1 MSEYFPK
8 EEISESAEV
17 DREVLFLRNLGDKII
32 ALHKSGGAKEGGV
45 GIMEIT
51 KLFSN
56 EMTNFVENGER
67 ALGFNEKEPNDLST
81 LFAALIDGKLNGED
95 RKNDLRRLALYKVN
109 FNKLYLFS
117 PEDILPE
124 SGEAEFRAGI

>member
-1 MSEYFPK
+1 MPEYFPK
-8 EEISESAEV
+8 EETAESAEV
-17 DREVLFLRNLGDKII
+17 DREVLLLRNLGDKII

-45 GIMEIT
+45 GIMEII

-56 EMTNFVENGER
+56 EMMDFFEKGEKI
-67 ALGFNEKEPNDLST
+67 LGFNEEKPNDLSD
-81 LFAALIDGKLNGED
+81 LFSALIDGKLNSED

-109 FNKLYLFS
+109 FDKLYLYS